1 VRQDISISA
10 KGIHHLFFGKYLPEW
25 VENIL
30 ILASNGIIGG
40 KIMVYDAI
48 DRLSQRTQ
56 KEAHVGV
63 ERTARIHRWSF
74 DHNGIH
80 PTSMASI
87 QAEECP

>member
-1 VRQDISISA
+1 
-10 KGIHHLFFGKYLPEW
+10 
-25 VENIL
+25 
-30 ILASNGIIGG
+30 
-40 KIMVYDAI
+40 MVYDAI